1 MVVMAL
7 CCCVNN
13 SIRLLILQN
22 SFFEVNGR
30 CVIIYNPHIVYLTE
44 LFLPIMLTRI
54 ECVER
59 GETFCECIPKQNFEN
74 EEQVD

>member
-13 SIRLLILQN
+13 SIRLLI
-22 SFFEVNGR
+22 EVNGR
-30 CVIIYNPHIVYLTE
+30 CVIIYNPHIAYLTE
-44 LFLPIMLTRI
+44 LFLPIMLSHI
-54 ECVER
+54 ERVER